1 MRHLRQPFRLVTA
14 VTLVVALAACGSSG
28 EEGEQEGDQVKAP
41 GGERKPA
48 VEANT
53 SGCPDPKLLEPILGS
68 PAFSLSAHGDWHD
81 GGWHCGYEPAA
92 RHPLG
97 HRLDVYTERDGYQ
110 AGAPGSPADGYG
122 ALPDVGRQASFR
134 TSCPGDPGT
143 GRLSAGFARKG
154 GQEANTQ
161 ELVFMASGDVIND
174 CDKQRELIRSLARV
188 FYDHQIGKPSG

>member
-1 MRHLRQPFRLVTA
+1 MRHLGQSRRLVTA
-14 VTLVVALAACGSSG
+14 VALVVALAACGSPG
-28 EEGEQEGDQVKAP
+28 EEGEKAKAP
-41 GGERKPA
+41 HQGKSEARA
-48 VEANT
+48 EANT
-53 SGCPDPKLLEPILGS
+53 TGCPDPELLKPVLGS

-92 RHPLG
+92 RNPLG

-110 AGAPGSPADGYG
+110 AGAPGGPAEGYG
-122 ALPDVGRQASFR
+122 AMPEVGRQASFR

-161 ELVFMASGDVIND
+161 EIVFMAGGDVIKD
-174 CDKQRELIRSLARV
+174 CAKQLELMRSLARV
-188 FYDHQIGKPSG
+188 FYDHQIGRPTG